1 MNKYGLIYIDLN
13 NFALYNQT
21 MDDRRKHER
30 IRAAH
35 IADLDSKLPTTE
47 ICALTKDVS
56 KSGACVL
63 TEVYLE
69 PGQYVN
75 IRLREEGK
83 SQKIK
88 GGMVVWTRLTKD
100 NFGPVYQVGLS
111 IPE

>member
-1 MNKYGLIYIDLN
+1 MPE
-13 NFALYNQT
+13 
-21 MDDRRKHER
+21 RRKHER

-35 IADLDSKLPTTE
+35 IADLDSKLPKTE
-47 ICALTKDVS
+47 ICAVTKDVS
-56 KSGACVL
+56 KSGACIL

-83 SQKIK
+83 PQKTK
-88 GGMVVWTRLTKD
+88 GGMVVWSRLTKD
-100 NFGPVYQVGLS
+100 NFGPVYQVGLN

>member
-1 MNKYGLIYIDLN
+1 MPE
-13 NFALYNQT
+13 
-21 MDDRRKHER
+21 RRRHER
-30 IRAAH
+30 KRATH

-47 ICALTKDVS
+47 ICAVTKDVS
-56 KSGACVL
+56 KSGVCVF

-83 SQKIK
+83 PQKIK
-88 GGMVVWTRLTKD
+88 GGLVVWTRLTKD
-100 NFGPVYQVGLS
+100 NFGPVYKVGLN